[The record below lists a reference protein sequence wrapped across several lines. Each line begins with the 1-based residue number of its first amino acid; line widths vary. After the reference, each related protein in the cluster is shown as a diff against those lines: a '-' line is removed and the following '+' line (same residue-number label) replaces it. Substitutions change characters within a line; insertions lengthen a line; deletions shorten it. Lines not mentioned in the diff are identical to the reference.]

1 MSQLS
6 TKLEVALETLINNNL
21 FKLHIPWGVAYDDA
35 LAALQQFVDQV
46 IQMKENQIKQ
56 NSAAGTSSSTVDTLS
71 TD

>member
-6 TKLEVALETLINNNL
+6 TRLEVALEVLINNNL
-21 FKLHIPWGVAYDDA
+21 FKLHIPWGVAYDDS

-56 NSAAGTSSSTVDTLS
+56 DAANTNSSTVDKMS